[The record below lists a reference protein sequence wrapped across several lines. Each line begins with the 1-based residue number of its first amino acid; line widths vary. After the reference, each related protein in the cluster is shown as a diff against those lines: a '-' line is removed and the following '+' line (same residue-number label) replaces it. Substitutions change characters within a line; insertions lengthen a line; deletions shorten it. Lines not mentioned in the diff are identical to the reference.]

1 MILGFNLG
9 RGLVGQGFMHTGGVP
24 PVHPV
29 HGFEFDLG
37 GGWPGGASINQ
48 LGLIQ
53 TIDCLGQGI
62 VIGIASR
69 ANRSS
74 QACLGKVFGIANADI
89 LRSAVGIN
97 SNSG

>member
-1 MILGFNLG
+1 MILGFNFS

-24 PVHPV
+24 PVDPV

-37 GGWPGGASINQ
+37 GGWPGRPSINQ
-48 LGLIQ
+48 LGLIH
-53 TIDCLGQGI
+53 TIDRLSQGI

-69 ANRSS
+69 ANRGS

-89 LRSAVGIN
+89 LGPRSL
-97 SNSG
+97 